1 MGPNPPLNPTR
12 KEKGGITIKKSE
24 KSKFIGSKYN
34 NLAFD
39 VGQLDEIDEALFSL
53 RDKYPFQSECLRMIL
68 FTGMRAEECKKLQ
81 KDMITKDDEGY
92 PVIKMERYITKGR
105 THQQQDDIYYDITDP
120 VNQVLDSLKYQLNKP
135 EFKVFRF
142 IPWLFPTTRISI
154 EKLSD
159 IDRYPNYARSN
170 NCRTKTLDDC
180 WNEVRAIT
188 KLEGSIKTLRKSL
201 VSVSNKT
208 LGGAH
213 KGKRVSKHKT
223 EHTNSSNYDKSS
235 RREEREYARKVGEG
249 LTFKR

>member
-1 MGPNPPLNPTR
+1 M
-12 KEKGGITIKKSE
+12 
-24 KSKFIGSKYN
+24 
-34 NLAFD
+34 
-39 VGQLDEIDEALFSL
+39 
-53 RDKYPFQSECLRMIL
+53 
-68 FTGMRAEECKKLQ
+68 
-81 KDMITKDDEGY
+81 
-92 PVIKMERYITKGR
+92 
-105 THQQQDDIYYDITDP
+105 
-120 VNQVLDSLKYQLNKP
+120 
-135 EFKVFRF
+135 
-142 IPWLFPTTRISI
+142 FPTTRISI

-235 RREEREYARKVGEG
+235 RREEREYARKVGEV